1 MSKALKKLGK
11 VVAGILDDLPMESGT
26 KAALAHVLNEMDE
39 LKDDAVDFL
48 TGGDGKI
55 RIDDAVRIL
64 TPIIAKLV
72 IKAVSQELDRRGV
85 K

>member
-1 MSKALKKLGK
+1 MSKALKSIGK
-11 VVAGILDDLPMESGT
+11 VVSGILDDLPMETGT
-26 KAALAHVLNEMDE
+26 KAALAKILDE
-39 LKDDAVDFL
+39 VEDLKDDAVEFI
-48 TGGDGKI
+48 TGGDGKV

-85 K
+85 R